1 MHYVY
6 CSRVYCDVNITKW
19 ENFTKL
25 SSLVRNVNEKL
36 THGITRY
43 LKDDSFGLTTC
54 CRLLYLF
61 CDEIIVAF

>member
-6 CSRVYCDVNITKW
+6 CSRVYCDVNIRKW